1 MGGPWQGD
9 FRVCRFWVL
18 RRTANLVTVP
28 AHPLQ
33 ASVGRSSQVFREI
46 AHEQISQLDK
56 LVTLAASIYRGP
68 ALTHNERS
76 CRRTLLGL
84 LIDTGEDFRRELE
97 TDREL
102 YQVIALNAKGIPRS
116 RITARHAAN
125 LLAKAATKALEGRRR
140 VRASKAVQIRQAR
153 FKTTSLHCHC
163 ALTRPR
169 RALPQT

>member
-1 MGGPWQGD
+1 MSKSA
-9 FRVCRFWVL
+9 RYS
-18 RRTANLVTVP
+18 RTAS
-28 AHPLQ
+28 HPPVDALQ
-33 ASVGRSSQVFREI
+33 YEKI
-46 AHEQISQLDK
+46 ALSAFGLIERQISQLDK

-68 ALTHNERS
+68 ALTHDERS
-76 CRRTLLGL
+76 RRRTLLGL

-125 LLAKAATKALEGRRR
+125 LLAKAATKALEGRKR

-153 FKTTSLHCHC
+153 FKTTLAPLPLRIDTTSP
-163 ALTRPR
+163 RP
-169 RALPQT
+169 ASDVKKGAINAPFL